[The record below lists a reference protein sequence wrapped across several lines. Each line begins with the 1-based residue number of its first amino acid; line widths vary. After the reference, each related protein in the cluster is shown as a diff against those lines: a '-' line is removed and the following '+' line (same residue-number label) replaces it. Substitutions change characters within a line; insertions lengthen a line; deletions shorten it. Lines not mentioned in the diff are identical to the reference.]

1 VWDRI
6 WSEDLDERK
15 GEVLVKIWK
24 GKEKTKRAK
33 EKKNIE
39 ESRRSVG
46 DRNGKDEESKEK
58 IREGRGR
65 SY

>member
-1 VWDRI
+1 LGRDRSLI
-6 WSEDLDERK
+6 VDQGS
-15 GEVLVKIWK
+15 IY
-24 GKEKTKRAK
+24 
-33 EKKNIE
+33 IE

-46 DRNGKDEESKEK
+46 GRNGEDGESEEK

>member
-1 VWDRI
+1 LGILRRGRSLIVDQGGI
-6 WSEDLDERK
+6 Y
-15 GEVLVKIWK
+15 
-24 GKEKTKRAK
+24 
-33 EKKNIE
+33 IE

-46 DRNGKDEESKEK
+46 DRNGKDGESEEK